1 MSHTTVRI
9 PASVALDAPDSLVLT
24 GTTRSLV
31 TSATVPPGLSVT
43 FTWRRDGNPIMN
55 GSRITVT
62 STSNTSTLIFSSL
75 LASDD
80 GQYECVLTV
89 MGGGSSANIS
99 VFFDLNVTSESIHT
113 IHDLS
118 VDC

>member
-1 MSHTTVRI
+1 MV
-9 PASVALDAPDSLVLT
+9 LDSPDNLVLT
-24 GTTRSLV
+24 GTSRSLV

-55 GSRITVT
+55 SSRIVVA
-62 STSNTSTLIFSSL
+62 STSNTSTLTFTSL

-89 MGGGSSANIS
+89 MGGGGANSS
-99 VFFDLNVTSESIHT
+99 VFFYLNVTSELTHT
-113 IHDLS
+113 
-118 VDC
+118 V